1 MPYYKIIY
9 GNGAMID
16 LIEAESEEEAFFAYV
31 KGMLEKSMIR
41 IVESSENEMELLTRY
56 LKTGE
61 I

>member
-1 MPYYKIIY
+1 MPYYKIVY
-9 GNGAMID
+9 GNGVMID
-16 LIEAESEEEAFFAYV
+16 FIEAESEEEAFFAYV

-41 IVESSENEMELLTRY
+41 IVESSESEVEILIKY